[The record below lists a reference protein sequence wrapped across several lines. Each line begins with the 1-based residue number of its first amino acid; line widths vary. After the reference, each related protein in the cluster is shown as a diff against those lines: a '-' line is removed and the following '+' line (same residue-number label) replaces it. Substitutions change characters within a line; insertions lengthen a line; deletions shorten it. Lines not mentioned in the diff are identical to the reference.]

1 MDRVGRAA
9 ADHRQALSRFGLQRA
24 TPDKRIAM
32 NTKPQLLHFRSA
44 LHLLLLLSLTA
55 TVLLLPGSTVLA
67 QKSYK
72 TPQDAVDALVA
83 SAKTDDP
90 KAALAVLG
98 RDGEDIISSGD
109 NVSDDA
115 VRQRFVASYEA
126 KHQIAMGGDNK
137 ATLVIGDKDYP
148 FPIPL
153 IRKSGLWSFDTD
165 TGRREILFR
174 RIGHNELDAIQT
186 SLAYVDAQNEYADKD
201 RTGAGPGVYAQRFVS
216 EAGKKDGLY
225 WPTAPGEEESPL
237 GERFAKASRQGYRA
251 GQGRSPYH
259 GYYYRILTR
268 QGPAA
273 AGGALDYVV
282 KGKMIGGFA
291 LVAYPDEYRNSGVM
305 TFMVNHDG
313 TVFQKDLGPDTE
325 DIAEAM
331 TAFNPD
337 KSWTKVDVTEGK

>member
-1 MDRVGRAA
+1 M
-9 ADHRQALSRFGLQRA
+9 S
-24 TPDKRIAM
+24 
-32 NTKPQLLHFRSA
+32 TKPHLLHFRA
-44 LHLLLLLSLTA
+44 APHLMLLLSLTA
-55 TVLLLPGSTVLA
+55 TVLFLPGSTAFA

-109 NVSDDA
+109 KVSDDA

-126 KHQIAMGGDNK
+126 KHQIAMDGDNK
-137 ATLVIGDKDYP
+137 ATLVIGDDDYP

-237 GERFAKASRQGYRA
+237 GELFAKASRQGYRA

-259 GYYYRILTR
+259 GYYYKILTR

-325 DIAEAM
+325 NIAEAM